1 MWRVRIAGRVY
12 FLGAPLRQRAGPRWS
27 ALVRAG
33 QLGQP
38 HAIVPAVTALRIATC
53 QTLPEPDPDEAPLA
67 AALAAAGVEARLAA
81 WDDPLEDWSAPIP
94 TLLRTTWNYALA
106 APEFLR
112 WVERT
117 AAAAPLWNP
126 AQVVR
131 GNVHKRYLLELAARG
146 VPTVPTLLVERGTS
160 PSLAECAAR
169 LGCERLVAKPAIGA
183 GSLDTARFSAAS
195 AEDAPRFAAHLAAVT
210 ARCELLVQP
219 FVASVLDYGERSM
232 VWIDGELS
240 HAIRKA
246 PRFSGDDERIDGP
259 MPIAA
264 DERALAE
271 AALAP
276 LASEI
281 LYARVDLAR
290 DDKEQPMVM
299 ELELIEPSLF
309 FSRRPGS
316 AERLVHGLLRR
327 LAAS

>member
-1 MWRVRIAGRVY
+1 M
-12 FLGAPLRQRAGPRWS
+12 L
-27 ALVRAG
+27 
-33 QLGQP
+33 
-38 HAIVPAVTALRIATC
+38 ALRIATC
-53 QTLPEPDPDEAPLA
+53 RDLPEPDPDVEPLA
-67 AALAAAGVEARLAA
+67 AALSAAGVEARLLG
-81 WDDPLEDWSAPIP
+81 WDDPSADWAAPVP
-94 TLLRTTWNYALA
+94 TLLRSTWNYALA

-112 WVERT
+112 WIDQV
-117 AAAAPLWNP
+117 AAVAPLWNP
-126 AQVVR
+126 AHLVR

-146 VPTVPTLLVERGTS
+146 VPTVPTLLVERGEA

-169 LGCERLVAKPAIGA
+169 LGCERVVAKPAIGA
-183 GSLDTARFSAAS
+183 GSLDTERFSASQA
-195 AEDAPRFAAHLAAVT
+195 ADAARFAAHLAVVT
-210 ARCELLVQP
+210 ARCEVLVQP

-246 PRFSGDDERIDGP
+246 PRFAGDDERIEGP

-276 LASEI
+276 LAGEL

-290 DDKEQPMVM
+290 DERGQPMVM
-299 ELELIEPSLF
+299 EFELIEPSLF

-316 AERLVHGLLRR
+316 AERLVAGLLRR
-327 LAAS
+327 LDG

>member
-1 MWRVRIAGRVY
+1 MY
-12 FLGAPLRQRAGPRWS
+12 
-27 ALVRAG
+27 
-33 QLGQP
+33 
-38 HAIVPAVTALRIATC
+38 
-53 QTLPEPDPDEAPLA
+53 LPEPDPDEAPLA
-67 AALAAAGVEARLAA
+67 AALAAAGLEARLIG
-81 WDDPLEDWSAPIP
+81 WDDPAADWSAAIP

-106 APEFLR
+106 APAFLR
-112 WVERT
+112 WIDQV

-126 AQVVR
+126 APIVR

-146 VPTVPTLLVERGTS
+146 VPTVPTLLVERGQA

-169 LGCERLVAKPAIGA
+169 LGCERVVAKPAIGA
-183 GSLDTARFSAAS
+183 GSLETERFSVGG
-195 AEDAPRFAAHLAAVT
+195 AEDAARFAAHLAAVS
-210 ARCELLVQP
+210 ARCEVLVQP

-246 PRFSGDDERIDGP
+246 PRFSGDDERIEGP

-264 DERALAE
+264 EERALAE

-276 LASEI
+276 LAGEL

-290 DDKEQPMVM
+290 DADGQPMVM

-309 FSRRPGS
+309 FARRPGS
-316 AERLVHGLLRR
+316 AERLVAGLVRR
-327 LAAS
+327 LSAA